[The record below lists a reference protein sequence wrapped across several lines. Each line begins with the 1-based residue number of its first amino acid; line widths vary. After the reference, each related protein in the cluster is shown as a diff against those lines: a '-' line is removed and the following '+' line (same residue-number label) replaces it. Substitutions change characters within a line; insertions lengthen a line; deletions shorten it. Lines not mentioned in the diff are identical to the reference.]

1 MDMTD
6 QELKKLRRSDLL
18 ELLIAQ
24 EKENEQLRDK
34 VAQLEAQLAD
44 RKIGLEKAGSIA
56 EASLQINGVFQA
68 AQEAASQYLEN
79 IQRLSGQQESLCRT
93 LEEESRQ
100 AARQRTE
107 AAEEACRRMEAET
120 RKKCQ
125 ELLSSAEEG
134 AQRYWAAAQQRMDEY
149 CAAHEE
155 LQKFLGARGGRGP
168 ET

>member
-1 MDMTD
+1 
-6 QELKKLRRSDLL
+6 
-18 ELLIAQ
+18 
-24 EKENEQLRDK
+24 
-34 VAQLEAQLAD
+34 
-44 RKIGLEKAGSIA
+44 
-56 EASLQINGVFQA
+56 
-68 AQEAASQYLEN
+68 
-79 IQRLSGQQESLCRT
+79 
-93 LEEESRQ
+93 
-100 AARQRTE
+100 
-107 AAEEACRRMEAET
+107 MEAET